1 MYCYPSR
8 LPMLRLAG
16 DGLCLRSHLISTS
29 THPTHTKLNPMS
41 QVIQETQLL
50 QALQWR
56 YATKA
61 FDPTRKIPSATW
73 TTLQEALVLSASSYG
88 LQPYRFIDV
97 SDPET
102 RAELLPH
109 SWNQRQVV
117 DASHFVVFAS
127 RTALTET
134 EIDRFLDRIVEVR
147 GGNRE
152 ALEGYRQMMVGS
164 LLGEDSKARIPQWTA
179 RQAYIALGNLL
190 TSAALLGVDACPME
204 GFVSAEFDKIL
215 NLSVQGYTAVVSCA
229 LGYRSAEDKYASAPK
244 VRPQISELIQT
255 V

>member
-1 MYCYPSR
+1 
-8 LPMLRLAG
+8 
-16 DGLCLRSHLISTS
+16 
-29 THPTHTKLNPMS
+29 MS
-41 QVIQETQLL
+41 QIIEETQLL

-73 TTLQEALVLSASSYG
+73 TTLQEALVLSASSFG
-88 LQPYRFIDV
+88 LQPYQFIDV

-109 SWNQRQVV
+109 AWNQGQVV

-134 EIDRFLDRIVEVR
+134 EIDRFLDRIVKIR

-152 ALEGYRQMMVGS
+152 DLEGYRQMMLGS
-164 LLGEDSKARIPQWTA
+164 LLGGDEAKARIPQWTA

-190 TSAALLGVDACPME
+190 TSVALLGVDACPME
-204 GFVSAEFDKIL
+204 GFIPAEFDKIL
-215 NLSVQGYTAVVSCA
+215 NLSAQGYTAVVSCA
-229 LGYRSAEDKYASAPK
+229 LGYRSTEDKYASAPK